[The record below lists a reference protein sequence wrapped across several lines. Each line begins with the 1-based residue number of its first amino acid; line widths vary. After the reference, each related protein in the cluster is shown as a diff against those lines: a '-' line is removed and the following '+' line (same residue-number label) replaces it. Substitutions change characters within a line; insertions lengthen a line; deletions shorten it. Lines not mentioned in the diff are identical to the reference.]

1 MSFLSYTIRWIG
13 SNMAMPFWIVGHIHL
28 STNVYEDIYEIIA
41 SVGMNVIVALAF
53 WLEWRDN
60 KKNKVSWYYSNT
72 VYIIKKYTMGAEHLT
87 QQEKAKLY
95 DDMLLRY
102 QRLQEQVRQIKAKN
116 FEVSDEDQRQINMIE
131 ASMKRLYNDTQKL
144 F

>member
-1 MSFLSYTIRWIG
+1 
-13 SNMAMPFWIVGHIHL
+13 
-28 STNVYEDIYEIIA
+28 
-41 SVGMNVIVALAF
+41 
-53 WLEWRDN
+53 
-60 KKNKVSWYYSNT
+60 
-72 VYIIKKYTMGAEHLT
+72 MGAQHLT

-102 QRLQEQVRQIKAKN
+102 QRLQEQVRLLKAKS
-116 FEVSDEDQRQINMIE
+116 FEVSDEDQKQIHIIE